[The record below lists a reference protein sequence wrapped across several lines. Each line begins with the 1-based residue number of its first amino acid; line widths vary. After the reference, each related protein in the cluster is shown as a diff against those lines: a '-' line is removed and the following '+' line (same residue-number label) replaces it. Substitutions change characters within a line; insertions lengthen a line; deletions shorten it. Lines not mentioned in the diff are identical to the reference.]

1 MLGMVINVP
10 ATVKTLVTHLRAALD
25 GTAEETIAAPLLDAI
40 EGGRLHFERE
50 PWYDVAASLTNLIY
64 SVSGELLLRAHD
76 ADGRNINQQEAL
88 QAIARHHLYPL
99 FDRLV
104 TLSAIEQTIRADNFP
119 VSINISSRNA
129 VDDSSLL
136 ELHHALQHHFAG
148 QFHPNQ
154 IIFEFLEDDQA
165 EGVNEQA
172 LLKMTALGY
181 RFAIDD
187 QSHEDADAA
196 RLQNLGRFVEY
207 VKIDGNS
214 LVAAR
219 QNQVDLGNFVERI
232 QKAAPAARILCEWVD
247 SAEDAGALNEKHP
260 LISLVQGRNL
270 GHDPA
275 EFTRRIREADA
286 LNIAAQNNLPKTGR
300 SF

>member
-1 MLGMVINVP
+1 MTLDVQTT
-10 ATVKTLVTHLRAALD
+10 AKTLVTHLRDALR
-25 GTAEETIAAPLLDAI
+25 GTADAVIAAPLLDAI

-50 PWYDVAASLTNLIY
+50 PWYDVAASLTNRIY

-76 ADGRNINQQEAL
+76 EDGKNIDQQVAL
-88 QAIARHHLYPL
+88 QAIGRHQLYPL

-104 TLSAIEQTIRADNFP
+104 TLSAIEQTIRAKNFP
-119 VSINISSRNA
+119 VSINISARNA

-136 ELHHALQHHFAG
+136 ELHNTLQDHFAG

-165 EGVNEQA
+165 EGANEQA
-172 LLKMTALGY
+172 LLKMVALGY

-196 RLQNLGRFVEY
+196 RLDNLGRFVEY
-207 VKIDGNS
+207 VKIDGNT

-219 QNQVDLGNFVERI
+219 ENKVDLGRFVARI
-232 QKAAPAARILCEWVD
+232 QASAPRARILCEWVD
-247 SAEDAGALNEKHP
+247 SAEDAGSLNEKHP

-270 GHDPA
+270 GQDAA
-275 EFTRRIREADA
+275 EFARRIRENDPAG
-286 LNIAAQNNLPKTGR
+286 AAVQNRPPK
-300 SF
+300 SDQSL